1 MSVKA
6 SANYYGVKS
15 GIQTD
20 TLENVDTEGNYYAGE
35 FAAIPERDAMELTA
49 VSDTA
54 IYYLKYDQLND
65 MRETLMRYDSESGQ
79 ITELTDA
86 IPEGSSIQKL
96 CVNSEGHP
104 MVITIGRK
112 KEGEDQSICYRLIE
126 MDENVNQIMDKEH
139 TGLLEETEVEGYLQ
153 YLKAGPDG
161 RIYLGAVQG
170 YGYSTRKAMRSFT
183 YRQKHGSRRWGFF
196 RKEN

>member
-1 MSVKA
+1 MPDKRICKSDYKRNITLLCMIGIFFFLISCGKEDKTVLQSEENDVSKK
-6 SANYYGVKS
+6 NVVKS

-79 ITELTDA
+79 I
-86 IPEGSSIQKL
+86 K
-96 CVNSEGHP
+96 
-104 MVITIGRK
+104 IGRAH
-112 KEGEDQSICYRLIE
+112 
-126 MDENVNQIMDKEH
+126 V
-139 TGLLEETEVEGYLQ
+139 
-153 YLKAGPDG
+153 
-161 RIYLGAVQG
+161 
-170 YGYSTRKAMRSFT
+170 
-183 YRQKHGSRRWGFF
+183 
-196 RKEN
+196 